1 MSLLW
6 RNRIDVFLA
15 PGHITLAQSPG
26 NRIPVKPS
34 ATHPAV
40 TIPIAP
46 PEPGHVAWEKPLQQ
60 LDEILHKNTGAGMTM
75 TLSNHFVR
83 YATLMPQVEIT
94 SPEEVMAYADF
105 RMREIYGTRVDH
117 WVISISSWNPVYG
130 AISAAIPQELMAK
143 IVEIC
148 ERHTIR
154 LNGIEP
160 YFTAVLDRW
169 EKQLDRNKS
178 YVAVIETGRLCI
190 GVLENNI
197 WRNIRNQRLQSG
209 QHNQHGIAEALWAA
223 LDQEA
228 VLSGHK
234 DSIEQVFLF
243 APEHPSL
250 VLPPDCGWRTTPLS
264 AGSSPA
270 PEHYPK
276 PLTESAEENACHA

>member
-6 RNRIDVFLA
+6 RDRIDVFLA
-15 PGHITLAQSPG
+15 PGRIDLARSSRG
-26 NRIPVKPS
+26 FKPVKQS
-34 ATHPAV
+34 AVHPAV
-40 TIPIAP
+40 TVQIAP
-46 PEPGHVAWEKPLQQ
+46 PESGHVAWEKPLQQ
-60 LDEILHKNTGAGMTM
+60 LDEMLPESAGAGMTM

-83 YATLMPQVEIT
+83 YAALTPQVEIT

-117 WVISISSWNPVYG
+117 WVISINSWDPVYG

-143 IVEIC
+143 IAEIS
-148 ERHTIR
+148 ERHAIR

-169 EKQLDRNKS
+169 GKQLDRRKS

-197 WRNIRNQRLQSG
+197 WRNIRNQRLQHS
-209 QHNQHGIAEALWAA
+209 QRNQHSVAEALWVA

-250 VLPPDCGWRTTPLS
+250 VLPPDCGWQAMPLS
-264 AGSSPA
+264 TGNSPA
-270 PEHYPK
+270 PGHYPK
-276 PLTESAEENACHA
+276 PLTEPEEESACHA